1 MSSRTGPRGGGWTRQ
16 AADDS
21 LPSQEGG
28 SARRSDSRC
37 ALGCVS
43 SSHVLFEPE
52 GRHDASILHFLTAAA
67 RSSRGGPQLSA
78 KAWVR
83 GLSSIAWV
91 AAGTMRCATSAFA
104 AFEESS
110 VAVSVTAV
118 YSAVTPR

>member
-83 GLSSIAWV
+83 GLRSIAWV
-91 AAGTMRCATSAFA
+91 AAGTVLCAPSAFA
-104 AFEESS
+104 AFEESNVP
-110 VAVSVTAV
+110 VAVKALYCDSN
-118 YSAVTPR
+118 P